1 MTDNA
6 EQMARRRPTIDDV
19 ARRAGVSSAAV
30 SFAMNGRRG
39 VGEATRARILEAA
52 AELGWSPS
60 ATARALGRGRAGAI
74 GLLLARP
81 VETLE
86 VDPFFLRFLAG
97 VERGLASTDHA
108 LLLRVLDDDGP
119 VDPAAYARLAAQGRV
134 DGFLLSD
141 VELEDP
147 RIAVL
152 AGAGLPA
159 VVAGRPAGPC
169 PFPALETRHAEGL
182 TAATAHLVER
192 GHERIGFLAGV
203 ERALAST
210 DHALLLRVLDDD
222 GPVDPE
228 AYGRLA
234 AQGRVD
240 GFLLS
245 DVELEDPRI
254 AVLAGTGLPAVVA
267 GRPAGP
273 CPFPALETRH
283 AEGLAA
289 ATAHLVERGH
299 ERIGFLGGMA
309 RFEFEQARLEAWR
322 KVLVRAGLEPGPV
335 AFGDAAAVLD
345 ERPTA
350 LVCTSDAL
358 AAGALAAA
366 RERGVAVPGE
376 LAITGFDDSSL
387 AALASPPL
395 TTVRIDYA
403 QFGEAAAAALLAAI
417 SGAPP
422 PVFEPAAPRLIVRAS
437 SG

>member
-1 MTDNA
+1 MTENP
-6 EQMARRRPTIDDV
+6 EQARRRPTIDDV

-52 AELGWSPS
+52 GELGWSPS
-60 ATARALGRGRAGAI
+60 APARALGRGRAGAI

-97 VERGLASTDHA
+97 
-108 LLLRVLDDDGP
+108 
-119 VDPAAYARLAAQGRV
+119 
-134 DGFLLSD
+134 
-141 VELEDP
+141 
-147 RIAVL
+147 I
-152 AGAGLPA
+152 
-159 VVAGRPAGPC
+159 
-169 PFPALETRHAEGL
+169 
-182 TAATAHLVER
+182 
-192 GHERIGFLAGV
+192 

-210 DHALLLRVLDDD
+210 DHALLLRVLDDE
-222 GPVDPE
+222 GPVEPE

-254 AVLAGTGLPAVVA
+254 DVLAKAGLPAVVA

-273 CPFPALETRH
+273 CPFAALETRH

-299 ERIGFLGGMA
+299 DRIGFLGGLE
-309 RFEFEQARLEAWR
+309 RFEFEQARLQAWGAE
-322 KVLVRAGLEPGPV
+322 LGRAGLEPGPV
-335 AFGDAAAVLD
+335 AFGDPAVALAA
-345 ERPTA
+345 EPTA

-358 AAGALAAA
+358 AAGALAEA
-366 RERGVAVPGE
+366 RERGLSVPGD

-387 AALASPPL
+387 AALSSPPL
-395 TTVRIDYA
+395 TSVRIDYA

-417 SGAPP
+417 AGGPP

>member
-1 MTDNA
+1 MTENA
-6 EQMARRRPTIDDV
+6 EQARRRPTIDDV

-60 ATARALGRGRAGAI
+60 APARALGRGRAGAI

-119 VDPAAYARLAAQGRV
+119 VDP
-134 DGFLLSD
+134 
-141 VELEDP
+141 
-147 RIAVL
+147 
-152 AGAGLPA
+152 
-159 VVAGRPAGPC
+159 
-169 PFPALETRHAEGL
+169 
-182 TAATAHLVER
+182 
-192 GHERIGFLAGV
+192 
-203 ERALAST
+203 
-210 DHALLLRVLDDD
+210 
-222 GPVDPE
+222 E

-245 DVELEDPRI
+245 DVELEDPRM
-254 AVLAGTGLPAVVA
+254 AVLAKAGLPAVVA
-267 GRPAGP
+267 GRPDGP

-289 ATAHLVERGH
+289 ATAHLIERGH
-299 ERIGFLGGMA
+299 TEIGFLGGQS
-309 RFEFEQARLEAWR
+309 RYEFEQARLAAWR
-322 KVLVRAGLEPGPV
+322 TELERAGLAPGPISW
-335 AFGDAAAVLD
+335 GDPAAAVAS
-345 ERPTA
+345 RPGA
-350 LVCTSDAL
+350 LVCTSDVL

-366 RERGVAVPGE
+366 RADGLDVPGD
-376 LAITGFDDSSL
+376 LALTGFDDASL
-387 AALASPPL
+387 AALSSPPL
-395 TTVRIDYA
+395 TSVRIDYA

-417 SGAPP
+417 AGAPP
-422 PVFEPAAPRLIVRAS
+422 PVFAPAAPRLIVRAS
-437 SG
+437 SGSA

>member
-1 MTDNA
+1 MTENP
-6 EQMARRRPTIDDV
+6 ELARRRPTIDDV

-60 ATARALGRGRAGAI
+60 APARALGRGRAGAI

-97 VERGLASTDHA
+97 IERGLAGTDQA

-119 VDPAAYARLAAQGRV
+119 VDPA
-134 DGFLLSD
+134 
-141 VELEDP
+141 
-147 RIAVL
+147 
-152 AGAGLPA
+152 
-159 VVAGRPAGPC
+159 
-169 PFPALETRHAEGL
+169 
-182 TAATAHLVER
+182 
-192 GHERIGFLAGV
+192 
-203 ERALAST
+203 
-210 DHALLLRVLDDD
+210 
-222 GPVDPE
+222 

-254 AVLAGTGLPAVVA
+254 AVLSGAGLPAVVA

-299 ERIGFLGGMA
+299 ERIGFLGGRA
-309 RFEFEQARLEAWR
+309 RYEFEQARLEAWR
-322 KVLVRAGLEPGPV
+322 VELARAGQEPGPV
-335 AFGDAAAVLD
+335 AFGDPAAALA

-358 AAGALAAA
+358 AAVALAAA
-366 RERGVAVPGE
+366 RERGLAVPGE

-387 AALASPPL
+387 AALSSPPL
-395 TTVRIDYA
+395 TSVRIDYA

-417 SGAPP
+417 AGARP